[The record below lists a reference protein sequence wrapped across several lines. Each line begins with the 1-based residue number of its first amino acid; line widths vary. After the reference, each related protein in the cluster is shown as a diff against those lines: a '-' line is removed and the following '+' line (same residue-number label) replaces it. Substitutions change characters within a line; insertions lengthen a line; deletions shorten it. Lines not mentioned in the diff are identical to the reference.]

1 MNMKGQS
8 SSKKRDDSNNSCE
21 LEAEHRN
28 RANLI
33 QRLVSN
39 LTEGRTSSAACKKI
53 VFSKMFEHY
62 FHQT

>member
-8 SSKKRDDSNNSCE
+8 SSIKKDDSNNNCE
-21 LEAEHRN
+21 LDAEHRN

-53 VFSKMFEHY
+53 LLTKMFDHY
-62 FHQT
+62 FYQT